1 MATNKSRMGFKM
13 NTVENATITFDVI
26 SSNADALFE
35 LGMKYCLGRDVTQS
49 NIEAHKWFNIA
60 ALKGNEA
67 AKRYRCDIAREMS
80 PTEVAEAQRQ
90 ARALLTL
97 H

>member
-1 MATNKSRMGFKM
+1 M
-13 NTVENATITFDVI
+13 NITENATPAYDAINSD
-26 SSNADALFE
+26 AEALFE

-60 ALKGNEA
+60 ALKGSQA
-67 AKRYRCDIAREMS
+67 AKQYRCDIAREMS
-80 PTEVAEAQRQ
+80 PTDVAEAQRQ
-90 ARALLTL
+90 ARTMLTL